1 MFDEQLKV
9 SKRLTSL
16 DVFRG
21 ITIAGMILVN
31 MAGVT
36 DEDKVYPPLLHAN
49 WNGWTPT
56 DLVFPFFL
64 FIVGVAMAFSLA
76 KYTGS
81 KLERPQNLTPQPP
94 SLQGLG
100 EQDTPLLVGEGLGER
115 SIHNASKGNKP
126 TPAVYWRIIRRSLIL
141 FALGIFL
148 NGFWEYKW
156 DTIRIMGV
164 LQRISLTYLIASL
177 IVLNVPRKGQWAI
190 AAFLLIG
197 YWLAMSFIPVP
208 GYGMGNWTRDGNLGA
223 YCDRFIISTAHLYK
237 GDNYN
242 GMGDPEGL
250 FSTLS
255 AVVSV
260 LFGYFTGDWLRK
272 QPIKS
277 STSMNLVLFGLSA
290 LVIGQVCGFGFPINK
305 KLWTSSFVVFTAGW
319 ALLLLAACYEAIEV
333 RQRQRWGKPFEMM
346 GLNAISIFVASVLL
360 IKLLVKTKIGTGE
373 NAPSTYTWIYEH
385 LFLPVAGAMN
395 GSLLFA
401 LVTVLFWWL
410 VSYVLYRQRWFIK
423 V

>member
-1 MFDEQLKV
+1 MFDEQLKP

-31 MAGVT
+31 MAGVA
-36 DEDKVYPPLLHAN
+36 DEDKVYPPLLHAD

-76 KYTGS
+76 KYTDS
-81 KLERPQNLTPQPP
+81 AVN
-94 SLQGLG
+94 S
-100 EQDTPLLVGEGLGER
+100 PL
-115 SIHNASKGNKP
+115 SKGGQGGL
-126 TPAVYWRIIRRSLIL
+126 YWRIIRRSLIL

-208 GYGMGNWTRDGNLGA
+208 GYGMGNLTREGNLGA
-223 YCDRFIISTAHLYK
+223 YCDRLIIGTAHLYK
-237 GDNYN
+237 GDNYK

-250 FSTLS
+250 FSTLP
-255 AVVSV
+255 AVASV
-260 LFGYFTGDWLRK
+260 LFGYVTGEWLRK

-277 STSMNLVLFGLSA
+277 STSMDLVLVALSC
-290 LVIGQVCGFGFPINK
+290 LVIGQVWDFWFPINK
-305 KLWTSSFVVFTAGW
+305 KLWTSSYVVFTAGW
-319 ALLLLAACYEAIEV
+319 ALLLLAACFELIEV
-333 RQRQRWGKPFEMM
+333 RQRQRWGKGFEIM
-346 GLNAISIFVASVLL
+346 GVNAIFVFVASVVM
-360 IKLLVKTKIGTGE
+360 IKLLVKTHIGTGE
-373 NAPSTYTWIYEH
+373 NAPTTYTWVYNHI
-385 LFLPVAGAMN
+385 FLPWTGARS

-401 LVTVLFWWL
+401 LVTVLFWWG
-410 VSYVLYRQRWFIK
+410 VLYLMYRRRWFVK